1 MIDVVDFSK
10 WDTYDGNAEGSGRSE
25 KEWLSLDGKMGLFK
39 YPKSEE
45 TTEHISEKLASS
57 IANLLDIPCAEV
69 DIGIYQNRIGSMSYR
84 INQDNEFLVEG
95 ISFITQLFPDYDKD
109 ILCDNNTKYYYSLYM
124 INPIIKLYGFEKQFA
139 EMLIFDA
146 LIGNTDRH
154 HSNWAFILSASGK
167 LKFCPL
173 YDNGSSLCCYI
184 KESDIDSYLGKDL
197 KKADALVTTKSR
209 TRIRLNPLI
218 KKEPTHIEVLEYL
231 NKAEEYNNYC
241 RIFVKKINQTL
252 TRQKICDMLWEY
264 PDNILSAKRKNL
276 IYLFLTKKINIIN
289 NIFKGG

>member
-10 WDTYDGNAEGSGRSE
+10 WNTYDGNAEGSGRSE
-25 KEWLSLDGKMGLFK
+25 KEWLILDNKIGLFK
-39 YPKSEE
+39 YPKSED
-45 TTEHISEKLASS
+45 TTEHISEKLASD
-57 IANLLDIPCAEV
+57 IANILDVPCAEV
-69 DIGIYQNRIGSMSYR
+69 DIGTYQNRIGSMSYR
-84 INQDNEFLVEG
+84 INQDNEFLIEG

-109 ILCDNNTKYYYSLYM
+109 ILYDDNTKYYYSLHM
-124 INPIIKLYGFEKQFA
+124 IIPIIELYGFEKKFI

-154 HSNWAFILSASGK
+154 HSNWAFLLSSSGN

-197 KKADALVTTKSR
+197 NRANALVTTKSK

-231 NKAEEYNNYC
+231 NKTEKYNNYC
-241 RIFVKKINQTL
+241 KMFVKKISQTL
-252 TRQKICDMLWEY
+252 TNQKISDILKEY
-264 PDNILSAKRKNL
+264 PENILSEKRKEL